1 MNFQCS
7 KMQCLL
13 GGLMLLV
20 LHVETITLCG
30 PELDEF
36 LQQMCKNGFNSKM
49 KRGYVAV
56 DNANMDSELDNYGV
70 YPQLSLESQPL
81 MRALLTESAHQLQIR
96 RRRYGIY
103 DECCKK
109 SCNFN
114 ELFTYC
120 K

>member
-49 KRGYVAV
+49 KRGYGKQ
-56 DNANMDSELDNYGV
+56 S
-70 YPQLSLESQPL
+70 LSN
-81 MRALLTESAHQLQIR
+81 RALIQFAALQWPLTMRTWTRSWTTMASTH
-96 RRRYGIY
+96 
-103 DECCKK
+103 
-109 SCNFN
+109 S
-114 ELFTYC
+114 
-120 K
+120 